1 MPQPLKILTALLL
14 FCLLAADGARCQA
27 KGNCPVLPT
36 LAASRLPSEEGESV
50 VIWYLNDGGKTIR
63 GVQFELVML
72 DAVGNRYPAAQK
84 YIASGTVKPQNGD
97 VVIYPTDKEKEH
109 FGADWTLIEG
119 VEVRVTRVMFQ
130 DGSVWVPQK
139 GQVCMMRFM
148 NDEYDAEMERRR
160 KAVEKKMQ
168 RRKEKN

>member
-1 MPQPLKILTALLL
+1 MTQPLKILTAALL
-14 FCLLAADGARCQA
+14 FCLLAEDGAQCQT
-27 KGNCPVLPT
+27 KGSCPVLPT
-36 LAASRLPSEEGESV
+36 LAASRLPSPEGESV
-50 VIWYLNDGGKTIR
+50 VIWYFNQGSKTIR

-84 YIASGTVKPQNGD
+84 YIAKGTVKSQNGD
-97 VVIYPTDKEKEH
+97 VVIYKSDKEKEH

-130 DGSVWVPQK
+130 DGSVWIPQK
-139 GQVCMMRFM
+139 GQVCKMRFM
-148 NDEYDAEMERRR
+148 NDEYDAEMDRRQ

-168 RRKEKN
+168 QQKEKN